1 MRRSPS
7 CPPQYTVQYTM
18 QCSSTLHRGAQIQGG
33 EAGPRIRRGGVN
45 IGDLQVDRYS
55 TQYIQ
60 YLVQY
65 TLRYTIQYTV
75 PYTGDPGFGGGA
87 LMR

>member
-1 MRRSPS
+1 
-7 CPPQYTVQYTM
+7 M
-18 QCSSTLHRGAQIQGG
+18 QCSSTLHRGAQIQGV
-33 EAGPRIRRGGVN
+33 RRDPGFGGGGFN

-87 LMR
+87 LI